1 MTYEELVAKAKETY
15 GTADASKIT
24 EHVAIQ
30 FNVTGDA
37 EGAFYLEIADG
48 KVNVEPYEYY
58 DRDVIVTTDAET
70 LIKMAEGKLGMEAA
84 YLTGKIKADGNL
96 TKGLLLK
103 ELVAKKP
110 AKKAAAKK
118 PAEKKTVAK
127 KAVKEET
134 KVEAAKKPAPKKT
147 AVKKAD
153 ETKAASKPAAKKAA
167 PKKETK

>member
-1 MTYEELVAKAKETY
+1 MTYEELVKKAKETY

-30 FNVTGDA
+30 FNVTGEA

-110 AKKAAAKK
+110 AAKKTVKKAATKDTAAKK
-118 PAEKKTVAK
+118 PAAKKTVAK
-127 KAVKEET
+127 
-134 KVEAAKKPAPKKT
+134 EAEKKPAVKKT
-147 AVKKAD
+147 TKKT
-153 ETKAASKPAAKKAA
+153 ETK
-167 PKKETK
+167 

>member
-1 MTYEELVAKAKETY
+1 MTYEELVKKAKETY

-30 FNVTGDA
+30 FNVTGEA

-110 AKKAAAKK
+110 AAKKTVKKAATKDTAAKK
-118 PAEKKTVAK
+118 PAAKKTV
-127 KAVKEET
+127 VKEAE
-134 KVEAAKKPAPKKT
+134 KKPAVKKT
-147 AVKKAD
+147 TKKT
-153 ETKAASKPAAKKAA
+153 ETK
-167 PKKETK
+167 

>member
-1 MTYEELVAKAKETY
+1 MTYEELVKKAKETY

-30 FNVTGDA
+30 FNVTGEA

-110 AKKAAAKK
+110 AAKKTVKKAATKDTAAKK
-118 PAEKKTVAK
+118 PVAKKTVAK
-127 KAVKEET
+127 
-134 KVEAAKKPAPKKT
+134 EAEKKPAVKKT
-147 AVKKAD
+147 TKKT
-153 ETKAASKPAAKKAA
+153 ETK
-167 PKKETK
+167 

>member
-1 MTYEELVAKAKETY
+1 MTYEELVKKAKETY

-30 FNVTGDA
+30 FNVTGEA

-110 AKKAAAKK
+110 AAKKTVKKAATKDTAAKK
-118 PAEKKTVAK
+118 PAAKKTVAK
-127 KAVKEET
+127 
-134 KVEAAKKPAPKKT
+134 EAEKKL
-147 AVKKAD
+147 AVKKTTKKT
-153 ETKAASKPAAKKAA
+153 ETK
-167 PKKETK
+167 

>member
-1 MTYEELVAKAKETY
+1 MTYEELVKQAKETY
-15 GTADASKIT
+15 GKADASKIN

-30 FNVTGDA
+30 FNITGEA

-103 ELVAKKP
+103 ELVAKKAAKKP
-110 AKKAAAKK
+110 AAKKAPAEKKPVAKKAAAKPAEKKEADK
-118 PAEKKTVAK
+118 PAEKKVAAKKTVAK
-127 KAVKEET
+127 K
-134 KVEAAKKPAPKKT
+134 
-147 AVKKAD
+147 
-153 ETKAASKPAAKKAA
+153 
-167 PKKETK
+167 